1 MTCFVLVDPGFCG
14 EDHLLSGGLLIEGLT
29 VKDFKWRETIQDM
42 MGAIVIILDSMWYK
56 VA

>member
-1 MTCFVLVDPGFCG
+1 
-14 EDHLLSGGLLIEGLT
+14 LLSGGLLIEGLT
-29 VKDFKWRETIQDM
+29 VKNFEGRQAVQDM